1 MRSFLAAL
9 LVALALPVVAQ
20 EHTHVPGMTHAGSSG
35 PAPSQPGQAAFSA
48 IAEVVAIL
56 SADSATDWSRVDI
69 EALRRHLI
77 DMDDVL
83 MRAQVATE
91 TVPGGARFVVTGEG
105 RVRDAIRRMASAHGA
120 SVSADA
126 GGGVRI
132 AVENVANGAR
142 VTVIASTPQD
152 AAAVARIRGLGFA
165 GLLTEGNHHGR
176 HHIALARGESPHRH
190 D

>member
-1 MRSFLAAL
+1 MLAAL
-9 LVALALPVVAQ
+9 LVALALPVAAQ
-20 EHTHVPGMTHAGSSG
+20 EHIHVPGMTHAGSSG
-35 PAPSQPGQAAFSA
+35 GGSGPSQSGQAAFSA

-56 SADSATDWSRVDI
+56 SADSATDWSRVNI

-83 MRAQVATE
+83 MRAQVATD

-105 RVRDAIRRMASAHGA
+105 RVRDAIRRMASAHA
-120 SVSADA
+120 AIVSAEA
-126 GGGVRI
+126 GAGMRI

-142 VTVIASTPQD
+142 VTVIASNPRDT
-152 AAAVARIRGLGFA
+152 AAVARVRGLGFA
-165 GLLTEGNHHGR
+165 GLLTEGNHHAP
-176 HHIALARGESPHRH
+176 HHLALARGASPHRH